1 MNITTLSE
9 RYPVRELTEQD
20 AETVFRL
27 CRKNPQY
34 YEYCPPFVTPDS
46 VLRDM
51 RMLPPGKGPEDKH
64 YLGFFNGDDL
74 IAVLDLIN
82 GYPNPE
88 TAFFGFFMTAASIQH
103 QGIGS
108 RIIADVCV
116 DLKKQGFRE
125 IRLCRVEGNPQPE
138 AFWRKN
144 GFLETGQASREE
156 LYTVIILRK
165 EL

>member
-9 RYPVRELTEQD
+9 RYLVRELTEQD

-27 CRKNPQY
+27 CRENPQY
-34 YEYCPPFVTPDS
+34 YEFCPPFVTPES

-64 YLGFFNGDDL
+64 YLGFFDGQDL
-74 IAVLDLIN
+74 IAVLDLID
-82 GYPNPE
+82 GYPDPE
-88 TAFFGFFMTAASIQH
+88 TAYFGFFMTALPLQH

-108 RIIADVCV
+108 RIITDVC
-116 DLKKQGFRE
+116 DSLKKQGYHE
-125 IRLCRVEGNPQPE
+125 VRLCRVEGNPQPE

-144 GFLETGQASREE
+144 GFQETGLTSKQE